1 MKKIENEKAVE
12 TLSVIKLVSSESYN
26 EEDRNREPAGSSK
39 GGQFAKKGGG
49 VYSDREIDPKD
60 LNEDSDFRKDEVIS
74 EEDYEKL
81 EIGSEYVEYS
91 RNSAG
96 YLRPTDE
103 GYNLGKTLTIKV
115 KNEYTDD
122 PDQYVKELKHYY
134 DDDGKH
140 VTTMTV
146 EKTDSERD
154 AEYVSSEKRL
164 NENGE
169 FEEIEYTDEEHY
181 KNLKRFVQSYSKRGD
196 EHKIWDKLQEKTL
209 KVQSKNS
216 RFSDFSN
223 KIKELN
229 KEILELNISSRD
241 DKELLKEK

>member
-1 MKKIENEKAVE
+1 MILVTGGTGLVGAHLLVALVNNGEKVRAIQKR
-12 TLSVIKLVSSESYN
+12 L
-26 EEDRNREPAGSSK
+26 
-39 GGQFAKKGGG
+39 
-49 VYSDREIDPKD
+49 
-60 LNEDSDFRKDEVIS
+60 IS
-74 EEDYEKL
+74 L
-81 EIGSEYVEYS
+81 
-91 RNSAG
+91 
-96 YLRPTDE
+96 

-115 KNEYTDD
+115 KNEYSDD
-122 PDQYVKELKHYY
+122 PDQYVKELKYYY

-164 NENGE
+164 NEDGE

-216 RFSDFSN
+216 RFSDFQN
-223 KIKELN
+223 KRLELQ
-229 KEILELNISSRD
+229 KEIEVLRNKVD
-241 DKELLKEK
+241 DK

>member
-1 MKKIENEKAVE
+1 MRCMKKIENEKAVE

-49 VYSDREIDPKD
+49 VYSDREIDP
-60 LNEDSDFRKDEVIS
+60 DSDFRKDEVIS

-81 EIGSEYVEYS
+81 EIGDEYVEYS
-91 RNSAG
+91 RNTTG

-164 NENGE
+164 NENGD
-169 FEEIEYTDEEHY
+169 FQIFPTKL
-181 KNLKRFVQSYSKRGD
+181 KN
-196 EHKIWDKLQEKTL
+196 
-209 KVQSKNS
+209 
-216 RFSDFSN
+216 
-223 KIKELN
+223 
-229 KEILELNISSRD
+229 
-241 DKELLKEK
+241 